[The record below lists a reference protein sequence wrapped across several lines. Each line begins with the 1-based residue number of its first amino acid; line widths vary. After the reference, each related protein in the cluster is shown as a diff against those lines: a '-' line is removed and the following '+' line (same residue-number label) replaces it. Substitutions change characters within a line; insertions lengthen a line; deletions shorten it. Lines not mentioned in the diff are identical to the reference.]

1 MRMIFSNHII
11 STYNLVRKNKDR
23 IEKFKSNNLK
33 QERKINLFNLIF
45 KTKYINIKIDR
56 KNELKTTFFLIKS

>member
-56 KNELKTTFFLIKS
+56 KNELKTTFF